1 MERKTEVA
9 GKGVSARAPDTQV
22 SILTPTKPV
31 SVQRHRYHQLGSIKR
46 DRGAVIRKSQEACRV
61 G

>member
-1 MERKTEVA
+1 
-9 GKGVSARAPDTQV
+9 V

-31 SVQRHRYHQLGSIKR
+31 SVQRHWYHQLGSIKR
-46 DRGAVIRKSQEACRV
+46 DRGAVIGRIQEACRV